1 MLQLFTADLICN
13 NLDVVAIVPVSY
25 LIQVKVLHRRDL
37 GAGPHHTHQGGQH
50 PQQRVPHGFFF
61 VFCPSAATS
70 EVSTRG
76 EERRG
81 SGGSFY
87 ARGPAPRRLLLFPSP
102 PPRPTASFW
111 ITKTMQITAVTQPAR
126 VRGRGGGEVRGEER
140 GEWVNNKVLLTA
152 PPFSL
157 LHHKCSACLY

>member
-1 MLQLFTADLICN
+1 MLQLFTADLTCN

-61 VFCPSAATS
+61 VFCPCAAAS

-87 ARGPAPRRLLLFPSP
+87 ARGPAPHRLLLFPSP
-102 PPRPTASFW
+102 PPPSYCELLDYKNNANHCRYT
-111 ITKTMQITAVTQPAR
+111 TGTCAR
-126 VRGRGGGEVRGEER
+126 KRGRRGER
-140 GEWVNNKVLLTA
+140 GRKGRVGE
-152 PPFSL
+152 
-157 LHHKCSACLY
+157 